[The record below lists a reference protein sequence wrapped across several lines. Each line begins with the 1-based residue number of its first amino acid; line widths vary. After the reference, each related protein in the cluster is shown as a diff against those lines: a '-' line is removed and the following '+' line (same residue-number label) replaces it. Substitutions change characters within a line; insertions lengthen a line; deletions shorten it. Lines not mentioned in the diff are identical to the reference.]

1 MKLYLI
7 LVCLIAAVG
16 GFLFGFDTSVIS
28 GAIEFIQSPHVFNL
42 NDIQKGWAVSSI
54 IIGCM
59 IGCVLIGK
67 PSQVLGRKKM
77 LLFTAFVFLISTLG
91 CSLANSFK
99 EFIVFR
105 ILAGVAVGSASVL
118 APVYISEISPPNWRG
133 RMVSF
138 NQLATFT
145 GQALAFVSNNF
156 LYKFHGIDNWRYMLG
171 IMVIPSGLFAIF
183 LFFIPESPRW
193 LIIKNKNDKALN
205 ILTKI
210 SGEETAH
217 AVFDGILLNVK
228 GTVAG
233 QFKELF
239 RGKMFKLMV
248 IGILLAVFQQITGI
262 NVIMYYSPAIFK
274 STGAGNESAL
284 FQTMIMGLV
293 NLTFTIVS
301 ILLIERM
308 GRRLLMLI
316 GSAGMGLF
324 LFAISGAYFTHNF
337 EGYLVLI
344 FIMGY
349 LAFFALSL
357 GPIVWVLI
365 GEIFPNRLRS
375 QASALAVFCLW
386 GSNFIISFTFPI
398 LLKNLNG
405 GFTFLIYAI
414 MCILCLVFVYKYLI
428 ETKGKTLEQIEMDF
442 LGEGFSGKDLT
453 ADEIN

>member
-1 MKLYLI
+1 MRLYLI

-59 IGCVLIGK
+59 IGCVLIGQ
-67 PSQVLGRKKM
+67 PSQVFGRKKM

-91 CSLANSFK
+91 CSLSISFK

-105 ILAGVAVGSASVL
+105 ILAGLAVGSASVL
-118 APVYISEISPPNWRG
+118 APIYISEISPANWRG

-171 IMVIPSGLFAIF
+171 IMVIPSGLFAFF

-193 LIIKNKNDKALN
+193 LIIKNKNDKAMDVL
-205 ILTKI
+205 IKI
-210 SGEETAH
+210 SGEKNALVE
-217 AVFDGILLNVK
+217 FREILSNIK
-228 GTVAG
+228 GSVTG
-233 QFKELF
+233 KFSELF
-239 RGKMFKLMV
+239 KGKMSKIMV

-274 STGAGNESAL
+274 STGVGNESAL

-293 NLTFTIVS
+293 NLTFTIIA
-301 ILLIERM
+301 ILLIERI
-308 GRRLLMLI
+308 GRRILMLI

-324 LFAISGAYFTHNF
+324 LFAISAAYLTHNF
-337 EGYLVLI
+337 QGYLVLV

-357 GPIVWVLI
+357 GPVVWVLI

-375 QASALAVFCLW
+375 HASALAVFCLW
-386 GSNFIISFTFPI
+386 GSNFLISFTFPI

-405 GFTFLIYAI
+405 GFTFLIYAV
-414 MCILCLVFVYKYLI
+414 MCLLCLIFVYKYLV
-428 ETKGKTLEQIEMDF
+428 ETKGKTLEQIERDF
-442 LGEGFSGKDLT
+442 LGLKISAKDLSVK
-453 ADEIN
+453 